1 MSNRQFFNIVVLKSR
16 KMIIRFLSFQIV
28 KKGIFEMANRQFS
41 NIENLSF
48 DDMAGRL
55 WAGEAAVFAI

>member
-1 MSNRQFFNIVVLKSR
+1 MCLIFYWTN
-16 KMIIRFLSFQIV
+16 
-28 KKGIFEMANRQFS
+28 GTFEMANRQFS

-55 WAGEAAVFAI
+55 WAGKAALFAI

>member
-1 MSNRQFFNIVVLKSR
+1 MN
-16 KMIIRFLSFQIV
+16 IRFLSFQIV